1 MRADEHG
8 GRGGHITVQ
17 AGGDAEAWGAD
28 TLEREE
34 RSAGELS
41 FGQVSVSAIP
51 VASFEVAG
59 RTVRVPRPHVRHQPR
74 GVLQAAK
81 GRG

>member
-8 GRGGHITVQ
+8 CRGGHITVQ
-17 AGGDAEAWGAD
+17 ARGDAEAWGAH

-41 FGQVSVSAIP
+41 SGEVSAIP
-51 VASFEVAG
+51 VASLEVA
-59 RTVRVPRPHVRHQPR
+59 RCAARVRPHVRHQPR
-74 GVLQAAK
+74 GVLEAAQ